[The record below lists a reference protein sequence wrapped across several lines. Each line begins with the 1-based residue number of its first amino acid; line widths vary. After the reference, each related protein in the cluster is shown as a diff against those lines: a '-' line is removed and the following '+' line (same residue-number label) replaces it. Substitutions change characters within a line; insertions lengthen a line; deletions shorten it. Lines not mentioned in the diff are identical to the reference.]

1 MKASC
6 SLWSADLLAL
16 KNSIEILSGCAD
28 EFHIDLM
35 DGVCVPHVLFG
46 LDFVAAM
53 RRATET
59 PLDVHLMTRTSVEL
73 VDRAVEAGAARLAV
87 HASFCDDVCAI
98 LRRIRERGATPVLVV
113 PLDVAIDGRSLPWG
127 FFERVLLMGTRIGI
141 KGVGL
146 DPSIP
151 DRIAALRRW
160 RAAFSL
166 EFEIFVDG
174 GIRSTTAPI
183 LADAG
188 ADGIVPGSLVFG
200 APDPIAI
207 VRWIHSLR
215 ARDGKLP
222 IDSREMPAVRREETV
237 VTL

>member
-35 DGVCVPHVLFG
+35 DGVCVPDVLFG

-113 PLDVAIDGRSLPWG
+113 PLDVAIDERSLPWG

-146 DPSIP
+146 DPGIP

-200 APDPIAI
+200 APDPRAI

-215 ARDGKLP
+215 ARGGELP
-222 IDSREMPAVRREETV
+222 VDSQELLAVRRQETV
-237 VTL
+237 GAL

>member
-1 MKASC
+1 
-6 SLWSADLLAL
+6 
-16 KNSIEILSGCAD
+16 
-28 EFHIDLM
+28 
-35 DGVCVPHVLFG
+35 
-46 LDFVAAM
+46 
-53 RRATET
+53 
-59 PLDVHLMTRTSVEL
+59 
-73 VDRAVEAGAARLAV
+73 
-87 HASFCDDVCAI
+87 
-98 LRRIRERGATPVLVV
+98 
-113 PLDVAIDGRSLPWG
+113 
-127 FFERVLLMGTRIGI
+127 
-141 KGVGL
+141 
-146 DPSIP
+146 
-151 DRIAALRRW
+151 
-160 RAAFSL
+160 L

-222 IDSREMPAVRREETV
+222 IDLQEMPAVRRLETV